1 MGRAGAG
8 WRGQG
13 EVGLT
18 LRAMVDGTSWNG
30 PWNLGR
36 AGEGSQVGEP
46 WAGALGANR
55 KLLKEK
61 TEACKD
67 PREHQP
73 REAGTQSQPEG
84 GRGLANHT
92 RQALPGARPLLRRH
106 RAAHSHHCV
115 PLAVTSRSQA
125 SLSAS
130 GD

>member
-1 MGRAGAG
+1 MGRTGAG

-73 REAGTQSQPEG
+73 RDETASPRPPAGFRREA
-84 GRGLANHT
+84 GRGL
-92 RQALPGARPLLRRH
+92 G
-106 RAAHSHHCV
+106 
-115 PLAVTSRSQA
+115 
-125 SLSAS
+125 
-130 GD
+130 